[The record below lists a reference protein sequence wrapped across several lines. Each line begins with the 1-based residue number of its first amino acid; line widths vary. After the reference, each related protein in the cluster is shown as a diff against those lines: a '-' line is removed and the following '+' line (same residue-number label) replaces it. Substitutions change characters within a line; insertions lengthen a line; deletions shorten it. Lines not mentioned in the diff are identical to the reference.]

1 MRASLIYLAALFV
14 AASLILSGWALKQRF
29 DQSAKT
35 RIAMYATNSK
45 AENTWKAYQADLRYF
60 SAWCEAHNLVSLPA
74 TPETVAAYLTD
85 LAQT

>member
-1 MRASLIYLAALFV
+1 MDDSNLPDVKAAENNAFL
-14 AASLILSGWALKQRF
+14 Q
-29 DQSAKT
+29 QAKT